1 MAKRRRLLQCEWG
14 RALAQLMAS
23 SRDCKTQDALA
34 KRSGVAQSTIGRILR
49 GGVNPQTDTMTF
61 LARALRMPLETLAA
75 AAEAD
80 GEKAV
85 EAGPAGAVGGLPN
98 SGVGQ

>member
-1 MAKRRRLLQCEWG
+1 MAKRRRLLQSEWG

-23 SRDCKTQDALA
+23 SCDCKTQDALA

-49 GGVNPQTDTMTF
+49 GEVNPQTDTVAF
-61 LARALRMPLETLAA
+61 LARALRMPRKTLAA
-75 AAEAD
+75 VAE

-85 EAGPAGAVGGLPN
+85 EAGTAGAVEELPN
-98 SGVGQ
+98 SGVSQ